1 MPENSTYVG
10 MDVHRK
16 TIAISMLRPGSQE
29 AVGWQITHEPIAV
42 GRLIRKLRR
51 ERPVRCCYEA
61 GPLGY
66 TLKRDFDKAD
76 LPCMVV
82 APSLIPVRHGDRIK
96 TDRRDARKL
105 GELLRADLLT
115 EVQPPTEGEEA
126 VRDLCRCRE
135 AAQIDLARAR
145 HRLNKFLVRRGMF
158 FNEGYA
164 WSQRH
169 RSWLNKLQFDHDAD
183 RVVFEDYILVV
194 EQGEARVAALDV
206 QLEDVCQT
214 PRYRQPVGALRC
226 FRGIAT
232 VTALSI
238 VAELHDLRR
247 FASAPRLMA
256 YLGLVPCEYS
266 SGGKRR
272 LGGIT
277 RAGNRHVRRL
287 LVETAWHYR
296 HKPAVGVHLRKRRL
310 GQPPEVIALA
320 DKAQRRLCRRYR
332 RMVMQRKHH
341 NTIVVAIAREL
352 VGYLWAALRS
362 VEPIRS

>member
-1 MPENSTYVG
+1 MSEDSTYVG

-16 TIAISMLRPGSQE
+16 TIAVSMLRPGSGKAIE
-29 AVGWQITHEPIAV
+29 WQVVHESAAV

-66 TLKRDFDKAD
+66 TLKRQFDRSD

-105 GELLRADLLT
+105 SELLRADLLT
-115 EVQPPTEGEEA
+115 EVQPPTESEEA

-135 AAQIDLARAR
+135 DAQLDLARAR
-145 HRLNKFLVRRGMF
+145 HRLNKFLVRRGRF

-169 RSWLNKLQFDHDAD
+169 RTWLHKLQFERDVD
-183 RVVFEDYILVV
+183 RAVFEDYLLVV
-194 EQGEARVAALDV
+194 EQGEARVAALDG

-214 PRYRQPVGALRC
+214 EPYRDAVGALRC

-232 VTALSI
+232 VTAVAI

-247 FASAPRLMA
+247 FATAPRLMA
-256 YLGLVPCEYS
+256 YLGLVPSEYS

-310 GQPPEVIALA
+310 GQSPEIIALA

-332 RMVMQRKHH
+332 RMVMRKKHH

-352 VGYLWAALRS
+352 VGYLWEALRT
-362 VEPIRS
+362 VTPARA